1 MRLCLHCA
9 RFGFHEPGCPA
20 DTDPRDPSADAR
32 TRQARG
38 VAGIE
43 DVKTVVMDAE
53 TALLT
58 KPREAFRLL
67 WVAEQTL
74 ELYPAADF
82 TSFESRRWR
91 NDVLNSIQDL
101 RKRAGTGLAA
111 TEAKQ
116 LLEDLV
122 FARRALELF
131 AVVARVRHDAVSFD
145 LSEFVQIPKSDRRE
159 VGDDLKELCAEV
171 ERQLA
176 ASVVLEKEVAA
187 WGPEN
192 VVALARDLEPAA
204 IPPGLLPERGRRT
217 GAVLGVVIAVLGLAL
232 SGVTLSPFLATLL
245 PLEAKLG
252 GLALSAVVA
261 VAGGLVAHRSAKRA
275 RALDERRSTLPGELR
290 ARFKELSVQYRQRV
304 YMSASLRVLRK
315 KATLVEKA
323 EDAFRKFTGGDQ
335 AARWKR
341 VCLEGPDVVRTFFD
355 WDQKRPLKDEV
366 SRAVA
371 EAIGPKGR
379 LRPFDEMAAD
389 GWEVLLK
396 AFLLDVFAGDDA
408 HFFDGLA
415 PLVAEGS
422 MEDHELEKLALDAV
436 AEWKSLVGE
445 G

>member
-1 MRLCLHCA
+1 LRLCLHCA
-9 RFGFHEPGCPA
+9 RVGVHEPGCPA
-20 DTDPRDPSADAR
+20 DNNPRDPSADAK

-58 KPREAFRLL
+58 KPREALRLL
-67 WVAEQTL
+67 WVAEHTL

-82 TSFESRRWR
+82 ESFDSRRWR
-91 NDVLNSIQDL
+91 NDILNSIQEL
-101 RKRAGTGLAA
+101 RKRAETGLAA
-111 TEAKQ
+111 ADARQ
-116 LLEDLV
+116 LVEDLV
-122 FARRALELF
+122 FARRAFELF
-131 AVVARVRHDAVSFD
+131 ADVARVRHDAVSFD
-145 LSEFVQIPKSDRRE
+145 LSEFVQIPKSDRRD

-171 ERQLA
+171 EKQLA
-176 ASVVLEKEVAA
+176 TSVVLEKEVAA

-192 VVALARDLEPAA
+192 VVALARDLEPVA
-204 IPPGLLPERGRRT
+204 IPEKLLGESGRRR
-217 GAVLGVVIAVLGLAL
+217 GAVIGVALAVLGLAL
-232 SGVTLSPFLATLL
+232 SGATLSPFLATLL
-245 PLEAKLG
+245 PFEAKLG
-252 GLALSAVVA
+252 GLALSALIA

-275 RALDERRSTLPGELR
+275 RALDERRQTLPGELR

-304 YMSASLRVLRK
+304 YMSAALRVLRK
-315 KATLVEKA
+315 KATFVEKA

-341 VCLEGPDVVRTFFD
+341 VCLEAPDVVRTFFD
-355 WDQKRPLKDEV
+355 WDQKQPLKDAI
-366 SRAVA
+366 SHAVA

-389 GWEVLLK
+389 GWEVLLE

-422 MEDHELEKLALDAV
+422 MEDHQLEKLALDAV
-436 AEWKSLVGE
+436 AAWKSLVGE

>member
-1 MRLCLHCA
+1 M
-9 RFGFHEPGCPA
+9 
-20 DTDPRDPSADAR
+20 
-32 TRQARG
+32 
-38 VAGIE
+38 
-43 DVKTVVMDAE
+43 
-53 TALLT
+53 
-58 KPREAFRLL
+58 
-67 WVAEQTL
+67 
-74 ELYPAADF
+74 
-82 TSFESRRWR
+82 
-91 NDVLNSIQDL
+91 
-101 RKRAGTGLAA
+101 
-111 TEAKQ
+111 
-116 LLEDLV
+116 
-122 FARRALELF
+122 
-131 AVVARVRHDAVSFD
+131 
-145 LSEFVQIPKSDRRE
+145 
-159 VGDDLKELCAEV
+159 
-171 ERQLA
+171 
-176 ASVVLEKEVAA
+176 
-187 WGPEN
+187 
-192 VVALARDLEPAA
+192 
-204 IPPGLLPERGRRT
+204 
-217 GAVLGVVIAVLGLAL
+217 
-232 SGVTLSPFLATLL
+232 
-245 PLEAKLG
+245 
-252 GLALSAVVA
+252 
-261 VAGGLVAHRSAKRA
+261 KRA
-275 RALDERRSTLPGELR
+275 RALDERRQTLPGELR

-304 YMSASLRVLRK
+304 YMSAALRVLRK

-436 AEWKSLVGE
+436 AEWKSLVGD